1 MKHLPEISSI
11 QSVGSLSSGDP
22 IDVQVTTARRFPRDV
37 AAARKRAVEMAT
49 IDLDTAAS
57 CIWQRPVGKDKSGK
71 EIVAEGPSIRAAEI
85 IASSWG
91 NLRCASKIDE
101 IGDTYVVASA
111 MAWDLE
117 SNNAIRTECREF
129 CIYRDGKPFDERLKL
144 VVAKAAAKKAL
155 RDAIFAVVPQSIKH
169 AVMTACQQAIGQ
181 AGAGKADP
189 KRIAKAK
196 AWLAQIGVS
205 EQRALRTLGIN
216 SWDEATEAHI
226 GRLAA
231 IAQAIADEETTP
243 DIAFPHMD
251 EGARGPEPG
260 RQAPSSTEAQ
270 AEPPP
275 ANMKEA
281 KVKLIRL
288 HLKKL
293 KVSEADWIAAAFR
306 LGILPAEMPLEQA
319 VAAYWD
325 ALSARAID
333 IERELKQRAGGGQ

>member
-1 MKHLPEISSI
+1 MKNLPEISSI
-11 QSVGSLSSGDP
+11 QTVGSFSSGDP
-22 IDVQVTTARRFPRDV
+22 IDVQVTTARRYPRDV
-37 AAARKRAVEMAT
+37 AAARRKAIEMAT

-57 CIWQRPVGKDKSGK
+57 CIWQRPVGRDKSGK

-117 SNNAIRTECREF
+117 TNNAIRVECREA
-129 CIYRDGKPFDERLKL
+129 CVYRDGRPYDDRLKL
-144 VVAKAAAKKAL
+144 VAAKAAAKKAL

-169 AVMTACQQAIGQ
+169 AVMTACHQAIGQ

-189 KRIAKAK
+189 KRVARAR
-196 AWLAQIGVS
+196 AWLAQVGVS
-205 EQRALRTLGIN
+205 DERALAALGIK
-216 SWDEATEAHI
+216 SWDEATEAHV

-243 DIAFPHMD
+243 DIAFPPVD
-251 EGARGPEPG
+251 ESARGPEPG
-260 RQAPSSTEAQ
+260 RQPVSATESH
-270 AEPPP
+270 AEHPP

-281 KVKLIRL
+281 KLKLIKL

-333 IERELKQRAGGGQ
+333 IERELKQRTGGGQ